1 MVKKREV
8 LKSEK
13 RSLTVGA
20 RAQPVNDREG
30 VLSFTFISRENDGV
44 RHDWWSGESYVE
56 RLDPSGAK
64 TDRLRTFFKDHQL
77 RVDNAIGKIENV
89 RVEDDEL
96 VGDVVFGKDED
107 SQRIYEKY
115 RDGLLS
121 DVSVQYQINAYDVVE
136 RDADLDLVTVTDYD
150 VFEVSAVA
158 VGFDIGAKK
167 RNEGGFMPEE
177 VKARIAELEK
187 VAERS
192 KAQEQ
197 ELTKLRGDYEAAL
210 TSAKEKEAELM
221 RRNEINEFALEK
233 GVDAEFTRTF
243 IEDSSKT
250 ITDFMRAL
258 LDKKAEEVPDVTGG
272 TRPNETEM
280 RAEIA
285 EAITVRLGGK
295 SDVKDNQFM
304 GASMLDIARALT
316 NYNGYSRNELAERAM
331 VTTDFPLLLIES
343 GNRVLEQEWDAQ
355 ENTFRRFVTEV
366 DLPDFRLTT
375 DITRGAA
382 GGRLDK
388 IVQDGELKE
397 KQLAEN
403 GESWKLSSYGNK
415 FVLTREMLINDDL
428 GAFNDML
435 SDLVFLSGNTANGL
449 VYDLIRKVGEF
460 AGYTMSDGLPI
471 FDDDVHK
478 NIVDTAFGTD
488 ALSAGRLA
496 MRKQLGIDGK
506 TPLNIK
512 PRYLIVSPE
521 LEEQARIIL
530 ESPASI
536 EDGKNSS
543 VVNLNYRSLELIVD
557 AEVQGA
563 DEWYMLAPRRTVKVG
578 YLNGTGRRPVLQMS
592 DSSLMRTEFEG
603 IFDFGVMAE
612 DYRGMVKGGVNGSP
626 IG

>member
-30 VLSFTFISRENDGV
+30 VLAFTFISKENEGV

-64 TDRLRTFFKDHQL
+64 TDRLRTFFKDHEL

-121 DVSVQYQINAYDVVE
+121 DVSVQYQINAYDVLE

-158 VGFDIGAKK
+158 VGFDLGAKK

-187 VAERS
+187 IAERS
-192 KAQEQ
+192 KEQEQ
-197 ELTKLRGDYEAAL
+197 ELVKLRGDYEAAL

-258 LDKKAEEVPDVTGG
+258 LDKKAEEVPVVTGG
-272 TRPNETEM
+272 TCPNETEM

-316 NYNGYSRNELAERAM
+316 NYNGYSRNELAKRAM

-366 DLPDFRLTT
+366 DLPDFRPTT

-397 KQLAEN
+397 KQLAES

-449 VYDLIRKVGEF
+449 VYDLLRGAGEF
-460 AGYTMSDGLPI
+460 ANYKMSDGVAI
-471 FDDDVHK
+471 FDDDFHK
-478 NIVDTAFGTD
+478 NIVDMSFGPEG
-488 ALSAGRLA
+488 LSAARLA
-496 MRKQLGIDGK
+496 MRRQIGIDGL

-512 PRYLIVSPE
+512 PRYLIVPPE
-521 LEEQARIIL
+521 LEERARIIL

-536 EDGKNSS
+536 DEGANNA

-557 AEVQGA
+557 AELQG
-563 DEWYMLAPRRTVKVG
+563 DFWYMLAPRRTVKVG
-578 YLNGTGRRPVLQMS
+578 YLSGTGRRPVLQMNNN
-592 DSSLMRTEFEG
+592 SLMRTEFEG
-603 IFDFGVMAE
+603 VFDFGVMAE
-612 DYRGMVKGGVNGSP
+612 DYRGMVRGGNNEPSFG
-626 IG
+626 